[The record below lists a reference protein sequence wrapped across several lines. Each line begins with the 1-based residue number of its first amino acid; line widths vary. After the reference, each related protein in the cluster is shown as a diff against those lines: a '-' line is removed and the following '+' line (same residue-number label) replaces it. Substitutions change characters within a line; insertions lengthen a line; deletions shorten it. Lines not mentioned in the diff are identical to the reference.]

1 MPKQLKAI
9 NSMNQTLHLNID
21 FGISK
26 IVKLTSI
33 PTAQTRKII
42 FLFFL
47 LFVGLSEP
55 FVNWNQELYAN
66 IAKNNTAATL

>member
-9 NSMNQTLHLNID
+9 NSINQTLHLNID

-26 IVKLTSI
+26 IAKLTSI

-47 LFVGLSEP
+47 LGVGLSEP